1 MIKFIIC
8 VLITMATL
16 YLGWVLVNLPKP
28 EFVLVMVWMAI
39 TTLVGVVTQD
49 SWNEIG
55 QSQDEEGI
63 L

>member
-1 MIKFIIC
+1 
-8 VLITMATL
+8 MATL

-28 EFVLVMVWMAI
+28 EFVLVMIWMAI